1 LLDNT
6 SVTSARIQ
14 NYRRHFCDWRSFPD
28 RADMAWLACG
38 YSRIVV
44 AIPVRDEAARI
55 GPRLIALNKQMRP
68 PDSVVLMLN
77 KCTDEAE
84 TITRT
89 MIPKL
94 RFHLDVIS
102 QDLPL
107 HQADTGHARA
117 LAMDAAA
124 ERAGPSGVLL
134 TTDADAIGPPDW
146 VVRNLR
152 ALHRG
157 ADIVCGR
164 AIIDPMEAAVI
175 PAHLHADDALECQLI
190 ALLDDLAWILDPE
203 PHDPPPRHTERPAP
217 VLPLRLP
224 PSTGSVASWPSRRAK
239 TGRSCGHYGL
249 PTGLG
254 FDATIDELRRLSVT
268 NKENGTRR
276 DCQQL
281 RFRSGS
287 EGDV

>member
-1 LLDNT
+1 
-6 SVTSARIQ
+6 
-14 NYRRHFCDWRSFPD
+14 
-28 RADMAWLACG
+28 
-38 YSRIVV
+38 
-44 AIPVRDEAARI
+44 
-55 GPRLIALNKQMRP
+55 LNKQMRP

-239 TGRSCGHYGL
+239 IGRSCGHYGL